1 MSETTRLIPLT
12 RWPDFHPWPSVPALR
27 DYVFHSKSNG
37 FDDVIVRIGRRVL
50 LSERDFF
57 VWAEKHRVKGAG
69 EGKK

>member
-1 MSETTRLIPLT
+1 M
-12 RWPDFHPWPSVPALR
+12 R

-37 FDDVIVRIGRRVL
+37 FDAVIVRIGRRVL